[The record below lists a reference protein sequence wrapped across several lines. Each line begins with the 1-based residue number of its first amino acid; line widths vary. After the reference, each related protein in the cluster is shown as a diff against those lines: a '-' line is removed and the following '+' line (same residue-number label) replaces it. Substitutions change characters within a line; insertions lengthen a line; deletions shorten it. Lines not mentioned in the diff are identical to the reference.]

1 MIRHPFALT
10 LAALCAAAP
19 AVPAAAQTAD
29 SPNLVLTIFGGYRMG
44 KQLWTLHSQPFV
56 VIDYV
61 PPATLD
67 SISTQHD
74 TFDLSR
80 EVTPSFILGL
90 TASYYRGKHLGF
102 QAEMVFL
109 GMSLD
114 SRCAIR
120 RFDASDSTDINP
132 ALCATL
138 NGASVPMSAV
148 QFSVGATLRATP
160 SKSATPYL
168 GLSGGLVTRA
178 RGTAEMVG
186 AFVDQGGNINPFVVV
201 ADDKATR
208 SDLSAQLTGGL
219 MVPLGPG
226 YQLRLEGRDVYT
238 RLDYVSGLADPTEV
252 PLHPP
257 HAARYS
263 HHLAFVVGLD
273 VVLERKR
280 GRRY

>member
-1 MIRHPFALT
+1 MIRHPFALAF
-10 LAALCAAAP
+10 AALCATAP
-19 AVPAAAQTAD
+19 VSPAAAQTAD
-29 SPNLVLTIFGGYRMG
+29 RPNLVLTIFGGFRAG
-44 KQLWTLHSQPFV
+44 KSLWTLHDQPFV

-61 PPATLD
+61 ANNLDPVPGHYDTLD
-67 SISTQHD
+67 IARQ
-74 TFDLSR
+74 
-80 EVTPSFILGL
+80 VTPSFVLGL
-90 TASYYRGKHLGF
+90 TASYFRGPHVGF

-120 RFDASDSTDINP
+120 PYDPVDSADINP
-132 ALCATL
+132 LLCATI

-148 QFSVGATLRATP
+148 QFSAGMILRATP
-160 SKSATPYL
+160 NKSATPYL
-168 GLSGGLVTRA
+168 GLSGGFVTRA
-178 RGTAEMVG
+178 RGTVETDG
-186 AFVDQGGNINPFVVV
+186 AYVDNAGGLNAFPVI

-208 SDLSAQLTGGL
+208 SDLSAQLAAGI

-226 YQLRLEGRDVYT
+226 YQIRLEGRDVYT

-257 HAARYS
+257 HAGRYG
-263 HHLAFVVGLD
+263 HHLVFAIGLD

>member
-1 MIRHPFALT
+1 MIRHPFALA
-10 LAALCAAAP
+10 LAALCAAAS
-19 AVPAAAQTAD
+19 VSPAAAQSAD
-29 SPNLVLTIFGGYRMG
+29 RPNLVLTVFGGYRMG
-44 KQLWTLHSQPFV
+44 HKLWTLQDQPFV
-56 VIDYV
+56 VIDY
-61 PPATLD
+61 ASGMLD

-74 TFDLSR
+74 TLDLSR

-90 TASYYRGKHLGF
+90 TASYFRGKHVGF
-102 QAEMVFL
+102 QAEMAFL

-114 SRCAIR
+114 SRCDIR
-120 RFDASDSTDINP
+120 RYDSADSADINP

-148 QFSVGATLRATP
+148 AFSAGMVLRATP
-160 SKSATPYL
+160 NKAATPYL
-168 GLSGGLVTRA
+168 GLSGGFVTRA
-178 RGTAEMVG
+178 RGTTEMVG
-186 AFVDQGGNINPFVVV
+186 AFVDNVGNINSFTVI

-208 SDLSAQLTGGL
+208 NALSAQLSAGI

-226 YQLRLEGRDVYT
+226 YQIRLEGRDVYT

-257 HAARYS
+257 HAARYG

>member
-1 MIRHPFALT
+1 MIRHPFALA

-19 AVPAAAQTAD
+19 VPPAAAQSAD
-29 SPNLVLTIFGGYRMG
+29 RPNLVLTIFGGYRMG
-44 KQLWTLHSQPFV
+44 HKLWTLHNQPFV

-61 PPATLD
+61 ANNLD
-67 SISTQHD
+67 SVSAQHD
-74 TFDLSR
+74 TLDLSR

-90 TASYYRGKHLGF
+90 TASYFRGKHVGF
-102 QAEMVFL
+102 EGEMVFL

-120 RFDASDSTDINP
+120 RFDAADSADINP
-132 ALCATL
+132 ALCATI

-148 QFSVGATLRATP
+148 AFSAGVILRATP
-160 SKSATPYL
+160 NTAATPYVA
-168 GLSGGLVTRA
+168 LSGGLVTRA
-178 RGTAEMVG
+178 RGTTEMAG
-186 AFVDQGGNINPFVVV
+186 AFVDNAGNINSFTVI

-208 SDLSAQLTGGL
+208 NALSAQLSAGV

-226 YQLRLEGRDVYT
+226 YQIRFEGRDVYT

-257 HAARYS
+257 HGARYG

>member
-19 AVPAAAQTAD
+19 LRPAAAQTVD
-29 SPNLVLTIFGGYRMG
+29 SPNLVLTIFGGFRAG
-44 KQLWTLHSQPFV
+44 KALWTLHNQPFV

-61 PPATLD
+61 AGNLDSVPGHNDTLD
-67 SISTQHD
+67 IARQ
-74 TFDLSR
+74 
-80 EVTPSFILGL
+80 VTPSFVLGL
-90 TASYYRGKHLGF
+90 TASYFRGRHVGF

-114 SRCAIR
+114 TRCAIR
-120 RFDASDSTDINP
+120 RYDAADSADIDP
-132 ALCATL
+132 ELCG
-138 NGASVPMSAV
+138 NISGSSVPMSAV
-148 QFSVGATLRATP
+148 QFSAGMILRATP
-160 SKSATPYL
+160 SKSATPYV
-168 GLSGGLVTRA
+168 GLSGGFVTRA
-178 RGTAEMVG
+178 RGTVATDG
-186 AFVDQGGNINPFVVV
+186 AFLDNAGGLNSFPVI

-208 SDLSAQLTGGL
+208 SDLSAQLAAGI

-226 YQLRLEGRDVYT
+226 YQIRLEGRDVYT
-238 RLDYVSGLADPTEV
+238 RLDYVSGLADPTDV

-257 HAARYS
+257 HAARYG
-263 HHLAFVVGLD
+263 HHLVFAVGLD

>member
-1 MIRHPFALT
+1 MIRHLFALT

-19 AVPAAAQTAD
+19 VPAAAQTAD
-29 SPNLVLTIFGGYRMG
+29 RPNLVLTIFGGFRG
-44 KQLWTLHSQPFV
+44 GHQLWTLHNQPFV

-61 PPATLD
+61 APNLD
-67 SISTQHD
+67 SISTRHD
-74 TFDLSR
+74 TLDLSR
-80 EVTPSFILGL
+80 EVTPSFVLGL
-90 TASYYRGKHLGF
+90 TASYFRGPHVGF

-120 RFDASDSTDINP
+120 RFDAADSADINP
-132 ALCATL
+132 TLCATL

-148 QFSVGATLRATP
+148 AFSAGAILRATP
-160 SKSATPYL
+160 SKSATPYV

-178 RGTAEMVG
+178 RGTVEMIG
-186 AFVDQGGNINPFVVV
+186 NWVDDRGVINPFTVV

-208 SDLSAQLTGGL
+208 TDLSAQLAAGI

-226 YQLRLEGRDVYT
+226 YQIRLEGRDLYT

-257 HAARYS
+257 HAARYG
-263 HHLAFVVGLD
+263 HHLVFAIGLD

>member
-19 AVPAAAQTAD
+19 VCPAAAQSAD
-29 SPNLVLTIFGGYRMG
+29 TPNLVLTMFGGYRMG
-44 KQLWTLHSQPFV
+44 HQLWTVRNQPFV

-61 PPATLD
+61 AGMLD
-67 SISTQHD
+67 SVSAQHD
-74 TFDLSR
+74 TLDLTR
-80 EVTPSFILGL
+80 QVTPSFILGL
-90 TASYYRGKHLGF
+90 TAVYFWGRHLGF
-102 QAEMVFL
+102 QGEMVFL

-120 RFDASDSTDINP
+120 RYNAADTADINP
-132 ALCATL
+132 TLCATL

-148 QFSVGATLRATP
+148 AFHAGVTLRATP

-168 GLSGGLVTRA
+168 GLSGGFITRA
-178 RGTAEMVG
+178 RGTVEMTG
-186 AFVDQGGNINPFVVV
+186 AFVDNAGALNSFTVV

-208 SDLSAQLTGGL
+208 SDLSGQLALGMML
-219 MVPLGPG
+219 PLGPG
-226 YQLRLEGRDVYT
+226 YQVRFEGRDVYT
-238 RLDYVSGLADPTEV
+238 RLDYVSGLADPTQV

-257 HAARYS
+257 HAARYG
-263 HHLAFVVGLD
+263 HHLAFVIGLD
-273 VVLERKR
+273 IVLERKR

>member
-19 AVPAAAQTAD
+19 VSAAAQTAD
-29 SPNLVLTIFGGYRMG
+29 SPNLVLTIFGGFRAG
-44 KQLWTLHSQPFV
+44 KALWTLHNQPFV

-61 PPATLD
+61 ANNLDSVPGHYDTLD
-67 SISTQHD
+67 ISRQ
-74 TFDLSR
+74 
-80 EVTPSFILGL
+80 VTPSFVLGL
-90 TASYYRGKHLGF
+90 TASYFRGRHVGF
-102 QAEMVFL
+102 QAEMVSL

-114 SRCAIR
+114 SHCAIR
-120 RFDASDSTDINP
+120 SYNPADSADINP
-132 ALCATL
+132 ELCGNVA
-138 NGASVPMSAV
+138 GSSVPMSAV
-148 QFSVGATLRATP
+148 QFSAGMILRATP
-160 SKSATPYL
+160 NKSATPYVAF
-168 GLSGGLVTRA
+168 SGGLVTRA
-178 RGTAEMVG
+178 RGTVETEG
-186 AFVDQGGNINPFVVV
+186 AFVDNAGGVNSFPVI

-208 SDLSAQLTGGL
+208 SDLSAQLAAGI

-226 YQLRLEGRDVYT
+226 YQIRLEGRDVYT

-257 HAARYS
+257 HAARYG
-263 HHLAFVVGLD
+263 HHLVFAIGLD

>member
-1 MIRHPFALT
+1 MIRHPFALA

-19 AVPAAAQTAD
+19 VAPAAAQSAD
-29 SPNLVLTIFGGYRMG
+29 TPNIVLTIFGGYRMG
-44 KQLWTLHSQPFV
+44 HQLWTLRNQPFV

-61 PPATLD
+61 PPNLD

-74 TFDLSR
+74 TLDLAR
-80 EVTPSFILGL
+80 EVTPSFVLGL
-90 TASYYRGKHLGF
+90 TASYFRGRHLGF
-102 QAEMVFL
+102 AAEMVFL

-120 RFDASDSTDINP
+120 RYDPADSVDINP
-132 ALCATL
+132 SLCATL

-148 QFSVGATLRATP
+148 AFTAGVILRATP
-160 SKSATPYL
+160 GKSATPYV
-168 GLSGGLVTRA
+168 GVSGGFVTRA
-178 RGTAEMVG
+178 RGTVEMAG
-186 AFVDQGGNINPFVVV
+186 AWVDQAGNVNPFTVV

-208 SDLSAQLTGGL
+208 SDLSAQLAAGIML
-219 MVPLGPG
+219 PLGPG
-226 YQLRLEGRDVYT
+226 YQIRFEGRDVYT
-238 RLDYVSGLADPTEV
+238 RLDYASGLADPTQV

-257 HAARYS
+257 HAARYN
-263 HHLAFVVGLD
+263 HHLVFAIGLD

>member
-1 MIRHPFALT
+1 MIRHPFAVT

-19 AVPAAAQTAD
+19 VSPAAAQSAD
-29 SPNLVLTIFGGYRMG
+29 RPNLVLTIFGGFRMG
-44 KQLWTLHSQPFV
+44 KQLWTLHNQPFV
-56 VIDYV
+56 VIDY
-61 PPATLD
+61 ASGNLD

-74 TFDLSR
+74 TLDIAR
-80 EVTPSFILGL
+80 QVTPSFILGL
-90 TASYYRGKHLGF
+90 TASYFRGPHVGF

-109 GMSLD
+109 GMSLE

-120 RFDASDSTDINP
+120 RYDAADTADINP
-132 ALCATL
+132 QLCNHITAT
-138 NGASVPMSAV
+138 SIPMSAV
-148 QFSVGATLRATP
+148 QFSAGMILRATP
-160 SKSATPYL
+160 NKSATPYL
-168 GLSGGLVTRA
+168 GLSGGFVTRA
-178 RGTAEMVG
+178 RGTVAADG
-186 AFVDQGGNINPFVVV
+186 AFLDNAGGLNSFTVI

-208 SDLSAQLTGGL
+208 SDLSAQLSAGV

-226 YQLRLEGRDVYT
+226 YQIRFEGRDVYT

-257 HAARYS
+257 HAARYG
-263 HHLAFVVGLD
+263 HHLAFAIGLD

>member
-10 LAALCAAAP
+10 LAALCAATP
-19 AVPAAAQTAD
+19 VSAAAQTAD
-29 SPNLVLTIFGGYRMG
+29 RPNLVLTIFGGFRAG
-44 KQLWTLHSQPFV
+44 HQLWSLHNQPFV
-56 VIDYV
+56 VIDYANGV
-61 PPATLD
+61 LD

-74 TFDLSR
+74 TLDISR
-80 EVTPSFILGL
+80 QVTPSFVLGL
-90 TASYYRGKHLGF
+90 TASYFRGPHLGF

-120 RFDASDSTDINP
+120 RYDQSDTADINP
-132 ALCATL
+132 ELCGSI

-148 QFSVGATLRATP
+148 QFSAGMILRATP
-160 SKSATPYL
+160 NKSATPYL
-168 GLSGGLVTRA
+168 GLSGGFVTRA
-178 RGTAEMVG
+178 RGTVATDG
-186 AFVDQGGNINPFVVV
+186 AFVDNAGGVNSFAVI

-208 SDLSAQLTGGL
+208 SDLSAQVAAGI

-226 YQLRLEGRDVYT
+226 YQIRLEGRDIYT
-238 RLDYVSGLADPTEV
+238 RLDYISGLADDSQV

-257 HAARYS
+257 HAARYN
-263 HHLAFVVGLD
+263 HHLVFAVGLD
-273 VVLERKR
+273 IVLERKR

>member
-19 AVPAAAQTAD
+19 VSAAAQTAD
-29 SPNLVLTIFGGYRMG
+29 RPNLVLTIFGGFRAG
-44 KQLWTLHSQPFV
+44 HQLWTLHDQPFV

-61 PPATLD
+61 ANQLDSVPGHYDTLD
-67 SISTQHD
+67 IARQ
-74 TFDLSR
+74 
-80 EVTPSFILGL
+80 VTPSFVLGL
-90 TASYYRGKHLGF
+90 TASYFRGPHLGF

-114 SRCAIR
+114 TRCGIR
-120 RFDASDSTDINP
+120 RYDQADSADINP
-132 ALCATL
+132 ELCGNIT
-138 NGASVPMSAV
+138 GTGVPMSAV
-148 QFSVGATLRATP
+148 QFSAGMIFRATP
-160 SKSATPYL
+160 NKSATPYVS
-168 GLSGGLVTRA
+168 LSGGFVTRA
-178 RGTAEMVG
+178 RGTVATNG
-186 AFVDQGGNINPFVVV
+186 AFLDNAGGLNSFPVI

-208 SDLSAQLTGGL
+208 SDLSAQLAAGI

-226 YQLRLEGRDVYT
+226 YQIRLEGRDVYT

-257 HAARYS
+257 HAARYN
-263 HHLAFVVGLD
+263 HHLVFAVGLD